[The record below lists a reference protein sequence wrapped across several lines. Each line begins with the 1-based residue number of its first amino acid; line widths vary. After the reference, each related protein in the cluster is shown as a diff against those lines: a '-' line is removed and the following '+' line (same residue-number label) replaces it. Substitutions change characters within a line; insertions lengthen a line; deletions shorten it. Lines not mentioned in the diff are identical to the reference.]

1 MLLRLSQYQK
11 NILALTSSHML
22 AEPSQ
27 LKKICSV
34 TVLRLEAPC
43 CETQIR
49 SLAVA
54 IESLEHV

>member
-27 LKKICSV
+27 LKKNL
-34 TVLRLEAPC
+34 LRYRPEAGG
-43 CETQIR
+43 T
-49 SLAVA
+49 L
-54 IESLEHV
+54 L